1 MIASPQ
7 KVSKA
12 LGHFLTEFW
21 GGKYWE
27 QPSISGKAEQ
37 VMAMINKVEVDLI
50 SFNGPLVRK
59 RGGVCINHWADCPG
73 NLCIRKYPLFFLAG
87 TSIKHAQGP
96 STPSRDFM
104 CLAQELCKCA

>member
-7 KVSKA
+7 KVSEA

-37 VMAMINKVEVDLI
+37 VMAMINKVEVDPI

-59 RGGVCINHWADCPG
+59 RGAGVH
-73 NLCIRKYPLFFLAG
+73 KPLGRL
-87 TSIKHAQGP
+87 
-96 STPSRDFM
+96 SR
-104 CLAQELCKCA
+104 QPVH